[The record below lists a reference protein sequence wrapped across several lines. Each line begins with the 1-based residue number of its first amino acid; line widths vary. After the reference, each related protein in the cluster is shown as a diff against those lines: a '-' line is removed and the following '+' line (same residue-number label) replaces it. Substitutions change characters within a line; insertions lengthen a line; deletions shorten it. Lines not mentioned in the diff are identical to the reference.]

1 MTSNESEGLPVLDFL
16 LSIINFIVEL
26 YLSSVIKAFLC
37 FHDKFYSWLNTTI
50 RNLLDENSDKIPK
63 WFTANFITYARTW
76 LVVPCVILM
85 TKGFV
90 VVPSLILIA
99 VDFGDFLDGVVARYW
114 VERKEIEAVGKEIDD
129 NDTKDKPTLE
139 PSWIIRHRE
148 KTYGGFI
155 DAVCDKAFLIPCWIS
170 LLSTVPNSSHVN
182 TIQYAIVWSL
192 ILIETASGSI
202 RFKAFYTSNG
212 ITAPVVKGLDFS
224 TSAVKADGIGKA
236 KQTLE
241 MVGSALFILPI
252 FRYAGLLLMS
262 AAVPLAYESVRRK
275 IKKRVIYVDG
285 TVENIDHEILK
296 FWKQARGLGSK
307 LIVGVSE
314 DNTDMVK
321 NASACESV
329 DSVLLNA
336 PTKLSVAYLDK
347 IGVDFVVCGVG
358 NSASVVTS
366 EIAAAQRCLIIVDD
380 NTAQPAKSLDTKNT
394 KTE

>member
-275 IKKRVIYVDG
+275 IKVRVI
-285 TVENIDHEILK
+285 
-296 FWKQARGLGSK
+296 
-307 LIVGVSE
+307 
-314 DNTDMVK
+314 M
-321 NASACESV
+321 
-329 DSVLLNA
+329 
-336 PTKLSVAYLDK
+336 
-347 IGVDFVVCGVG
+347 
-358 NSASVVTS
+358 
-366 EIAAAQRCLIIVDD
+366 
-380 NTAQPAKSLDTKNT
+380 
-394 KTE
+394 

>member
-139 PSWIIRHRE
+139 PSWIISHRE